1 MRGERSEPC
10 YGARGKKEGENKEI
24 EKKERGKKEGGEGLR
39 AARRARTVESQ
50 RETSER
56 RE

>member
-39 AARRARTVESQ
+39 ARTVESQ

-56 RE
+56 SE

>member
-24 EKKERGKKEGGEGLR
+24 EKKERGKKERGEGLR
-39 AARRARTVESQ
+39 AVESQ

-56 RE
+56 SE

>member
-56 RE
+56 SE